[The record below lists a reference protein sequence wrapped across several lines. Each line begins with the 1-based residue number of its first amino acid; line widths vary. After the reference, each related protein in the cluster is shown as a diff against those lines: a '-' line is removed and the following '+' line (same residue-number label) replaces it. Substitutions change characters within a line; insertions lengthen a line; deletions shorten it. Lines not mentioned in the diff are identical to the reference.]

1 MERADHRHMGNM
13 VLQANI
19 FICAST
25 KILALEFSNGPYRI
39 QIEIALRSSV
49 GMGLV

>member
-25 KILALEFSNGPYRI
+25 KILALEFSNERYRI